1 MDIHITDCGSEH
13 LASPFFVNAIPAT
26 VDIDLNEKATD
37 TSKNDNQHH
46 QDKYVDKM
54 DENEVIVS
62 NGAHNGNL
70 KFPELNNKKGHDENT
85 DETTLTEKLSKTD
98 KDENENTIVPQRP
111 ASKTDK
117 TSSEIA
123 SRDNSKH
130 IEL

>member
-37 TSKNDNQHH
+37 TSKNDYQHE
-46 QDKYVDKM
+46 DKYVDKL
-54 DENEVIVS
+54 DENKFIVS

-70 KFPELNNKKGHDENT
+70 KFPELNNKKRHDENT
-85 DETTLTEKLSKTD
+85 DETTHLTEKLSKTD
-98 KDENENTIVPQRP
+98 KDGNENTIVPQRP

-117 TSSEIA
+117 ISN
-123 SRDNSKH
+123 DNSEH